1 MQYLPTVF
9 AHYTSY
15 RYCPYA
21 VMCSVLQG
29 KEIIEYYLKEL
40 EDEGVTHIPRWSP
53 PQAPPP
59 TARLQLPLTSAP
71 ANAILVPT
79 AEETLSASPTD
90 LPPGSPD
97 GQCSESESTQ

>member
-1 MQYLPTVF
+1 
-9 AHYTSY
+9 
-15 RYCPYA
+15 
-21 VMCSVLQG
+21 MCSVLQG

-71 ANAILVPT
+71 ANAIPVPT
-79 AEETLSASPTD
+79 AKETPSASPTD
-90 LPPGSPD
+90 LPAGSPD